1 MGVKAMIR
9 NTEKSERIALAQ
21 KFLDRYWQQ
30 LTVRQANFLT
40 RYLAFNG

>member
-9 NTEKSERIALAQ
+9 NTEKPERLELAQ

-30 LTVRQANFLT
+30 LTVRQVNFLS
-40 RYLAFNG
+40 RYVAFNG